1 MSVLVYGAG
10 ASPPAEAGRGV
21 AHAPSPDLA
30 DATQAWALLA
40 PAVAGRPRVRVSR
53 DGGRTYPGRAER
65 ALDGRLPAAPAAVM
79 LFDAAGDARC
89 LAADFDVS
97 RGGRAQVDAD
107 AAAFAELVATCGGR
121 AVADLSPTGGRHV
134 YVFWS
139 RPVPISELRPLMQAL
154 ASRYRSLDATPMLN
168 PSAGCIRPP
177 GARHRTGGCQVLT
190 TALPAA
196 QAAVATPCGPQVW
209 VALLDVLRPPPAA
222 PRALAGPAVPAAA
235 RLPGPRRP
243 VSERIERI
251 ARTGLY
257 DTDRYATPSEARQ
270 AVITA
275 AAAAGWTLADL
286 AARLEQGTW
295 AGLAELYARYRRGV
309 RTALTRDWRKA
320 LDFLSREKNGPR
332 STTRVLPHSAPSPLD
347 LSLPQIPAGPD
358 LAELATGDVY
368 GWIRCWQTGM
378 LTLERRGIGHWTPAR
393 RLLWRSL
400 GAFAQRTGSTT
411 LEVGR
416 RALAI
421 DTGLDD
427 STASEL
433 LRELRDADDP
443 WIVLIANERGLDLA
457 DLYQLRIPD
466 AVADTAAWRAWRAG
480 RIEALHPVFRVLG
493 PPAALAYE
501 ALTGEPAQR
510 RDLARDAALPD
521 RTLNRALTTLAEH
534 GLAERLPHAG
544 WRRGPADPD
553 TLAEALGA
561 TELVQDQINAY
572 AVERAAFRAA
582 HGLPTANPAPTA
594 YAGPEA
600 PTWWLDQLD
609 APDPAGPDDDVYD
622 QALADT
628 STGLDERERHQSA
641 LNLLRAELAAVQ
653 VSDTLVDWTDP
664 RYGVYG
670 GRGVDRPASAPARAP

>member
-1 MSVLVYGAG
+1 
-10 ASPPAEAGRGV
+10 
-21 AHAPSPDLA
+21 
-30 DATQAWALLA
+30 
-40 PAVAGRPRVRVSR
+40 
-53 DGGRTYPGRAER
+53 
-65 ALDGRLPAAPAAVM
+65 
-79 LFDAAGDARC
+79 
-89 LAADFDVS
+89 
-97 RGGRAQVDAD
+97 
-107 AAAFAELVATCGGR
+107 
-121 AVADLSPTGGRHV
+121 V
-134 YVFWS
+134 YVFWA

-177 GARHRTGGCQVLT
+177 GARHRTGAHQVLT
-190 TALPAA
+190 TPLPAT
-196 QAAVATPCGPQVW
+196 QAALATPCGPQVW
-209 VALLDVLRPPPAA
+209 TALLDVLA
-222 PRALAGPAVPAAA
+222 PVPATGPSAEKTTPG
-235 RLPGPRRP
+235 LLGPRRP
-243 VSERIERI
+243 VSERNERI
-251 ARTGLY
+251 ARTGIY

-275 AAAAGWTLADL
+275 AAAAGWTLPDL

-295 AGLAELYARYRRGV
+295 TGLAELYARYRSGV

-332 STTRVLPHSAPSPLD
+332 STTRVPPHSAPSPSD
-347 LSLPQIPAGPD
+347 LSPPQLPAGPD
-358 LAELATGDVY
+358 LAELVTGDVY

-378 LTLERRGIGHWTPAR
+378 LALERRGIGRWTPAK

-400 GAFAQRTGSTT
+400 GAFAQRLGSTT

-427 STASEL
+427 STVSEL

-466 AVADTAAWRAWRAG
+466 AVADTAAWRTWRAG

-493 PPAALAYE
+493 SPAALAYE
-501 ALTGEPAQR
+501 ALSAEPAQR

-561 TELVQDQINAY
+561 TELVQAQINAY

-582 HGLPTANPAPTA
+582 HGLPTASPAPTA
-594 YAGPEA
+594 YAGPDA
-600 PTWWLDQLD
+600 ATWWLDQLD
-609 APDPAGPDDDVYD
+609 APDPTGPDEHDYD

-628 STGLDERERHQSA
+628 SAGLVERERHQVA
-641 LNLLRAELAAVQ
+641 LELLRTELAAVK
-653 VSDTLVDWTDP
+653 VSDTLDWTDS
-664 RYGVYG
+664 RYGVHG
-670 GRGVDRPASAPARAP
+670 SDATWPASAPARAP